1 MNLIE
6 RYTGTMF
13 GLAVGDAIGTTL
25 EFRKRGSYTPITDMV
40 GGGPFYLEPGE
51 WTDDTSTALC
61 LAQSLI
67 ECRGFDA
74 KDQMDKYVQWYKT
87 GYMSSNGTCFDIGDQ
102 TRKVLDEYIKT
113 GDEINSAFVQSARLK
128 DGSLSSGN
136 GSLMRIAPIALKYI
150 SDTKSALKYAAQS
163 SVTTHASI
171 ECVDCCVI
179 FTELLLLAL
188 SGIEKQFIVEYPRLK
203 LVGADKINAD
213 IDSIESSGYVKHSLA
228 AAVWCFNQTD
238 NFKDAVLLA
247 ANLGDDADTTAAITG
262 QLAGAYYGYY
272 GIPSEWLMKIAR
284 FETISK
290 IACKLYDV
298 DDGFTV

>member
-1 MNLIE
+1 
-6 RYTGTMF
+6 MF
-13 GLAVGDAIGTTL
+13 GLAVGDAIGTTV
-25 EFRKRGSYTPITDMV
+25 EFKERGTFEPLTDMI

-51 WTDDTSTALC
+51 WTDDTSQALC

-67 ECRGFDA
+67 DCRGFDA
-74 KDQMDKYVQWYKT
+74 KDQLDKYVQWYKH

-113 GDEINSAFVQSARLK
+113 GDETNSAFVLSARLK
-128 DGSLSSGN
+128 NGQLSSGN
-136 GSLMRIAPIALKYI
+136 GSLMRIAPIALYYL
-150 SDTKSALKYAAQS
+150 SDTKLALKYAAQS
-163 SVTTHASI
+163 SLTTHASAECI
-171 ECVDCCVI
+171 ECCVI

-188 SGIEKQFIVEYPRLK
+188 SRFDKKYIVEYPRLK
-203 LVGADKINAD
+203 LIGADKIDAN
-213 IDSIESSGYVKHSLA
+213 INSVQSSGYVKHSIA

-272 GIPSEWLMKIAR
+272 GIPSVWLEKISN
-284 FETISK
+284 FQTISK
-290 IACKLYDV
+290 IACKLYNL